1 MRFSVVLKALVL
13 LYMVSAVAVPLCS
26 ANAFRNLEEGGQAP
40 DFTLKDTQGNDV
52 TLSGYTGKVVVALF
66 FRPDQEKSHDA
77 MADLQKVHAKYASK
91 GVVVLGIMPEPGQK
105 AKLAEEMEHEKVTYT
120 VLLDDGKAAYGG
132 WGVFLY
138 PTTGILGKDGRLFR
152 HIPSHNRKYADT
164 VEGNVRLALGEI
176 NEGQLNEL
184 LNPKEIERL
193 SPEQKKAE
201 RHMMLGQRMVERKLL
216 DRAAHE
222 YEQAVEADPS
232 LAAAR
237 VAYGFV
243 LLKMGDPAKA
253 KEHFAKAVEQD
264 PKVDDGK
271 TGLGAAEVAAGEL
284 DKGIATL
291 EDALKLN
298 TKPARAHFELGKA
311 YEKKGAADKASEN
324 YRKAAE
330 ELGGAAW

>member
-1 MRFSVVLKALVL
+1 MRFPVVLKALVL
-13 LYMVSAVAVPLCS
+13 MYMLSTVAVPLCS

-40 DFTLKDTQGNDV
+40 DFTLKDAQGNDV
-52 TLSGYTGKVVVALF
+52 TLSGLAGKVVVVLF

-77 MADLQKVHAKYASK
+77 MADLQKVQNKYASK
-91 GVVVLGIMPEPGQK
+91 DVVVLGVMPEPEQK
-105 AKLAEEMEHEKVTYT
+105 AKLAEEVAQEKLTYT
-120 VLLDDGKAAYGG
+120 MLMDDGKAAYGG

-138 PTTGILGKDGRLFR
+138 PTTAVLGRDGKLLR

-184 LNPKEIERL
+184 LNPKAIERL

-222 YEQAVEADPS
+222 YEQAVESDPT
-232 LAAAR
+232 LAEAR

-243 LLKMGDPAKA
+243 LLKLGEFDKA
-253 KEHFAKAVEQD
+253 KENFAKAVELN

-284 DKGIATL
+284 DKGIGTL

-311 YEKKGAADKASEN
+311 YEKKGAADKASEH
-324 YRKAAE
+324 YKKAAE